1 MNRAV
6 KSNNLAASHIF
17 FLKKNRVISKLIS
30 REVTFTRGIVMPEL
44 KRLNIFEKMRGLY
57 TDIMHIRRS
66 TLIEIAKMVIK
77 EKPAEFVEMIPYNVI
92 KRDVPTFRD
101 SVFAERAIIRERVRL
116 GFGLDL
122 QEFGKHSP
130 VLFDVKSAL
139 TEKKILQKPIVNVI
153 KIGCERC
160 PTDSFMVSDLC
171 RACIAHPCTLVCP
184 KDCIAKD
191 DNGAVIDQEKCI
203 RCGKCAQ
210 VCPYNAIIY
219 RERPCSAACGVNAIG
234 TDQYGFA
241 EIDHEKCVSCGQC
254 IVSCPFGA
262 IGEKSEMVQV
272 LFALKK
278 SREGGPPVW
287 AEIAPSFTGQ
297 LGDKVTTGQ
306 FVEAVKRLGFAG
318 VMEVAYGADVDV
330 LHLAA
335 ELAEIVK
342 GNNEGDKERPC
353 FIGTS
358 CCPSWAQAARNNFPE
373 LSDRISDSYT
383 PMVETAK
390 KIREKEPDA
399 RIVFIGPCISKKD
412 ECFDPEVEGLVDHI
426 MTFEELNALI
436 SAAEID
442 PLSLPEDED
451 INDAS
456 ASGRKFPVAGGVA
469 EAVIAQTKIL
479 TGSDRDIPFAAAD
492 TLESCMKLLK
502 DIKQGRIKPAPLLV
516 EGMACPFGCIGGPGT
531 VTTLQKAK
539 KSVRDFAQK
548 SEFNLPSEYLGGK

>member
-1 MNRAV
+1 
-6 KSNNLAASHIF
+6 
-17 FLKKNRVISKLIS
+17 
-30 REVTFTRGIVMPEL
+30 MPEL

-66 TLIEIAKMVIK
+66 TLIEIARMVME
-77 EKPAEFVEMIPYNVI
+77 EKPAEFVEMIPFNVI
-92 KRDVPTFRD
+92 QRDVPTFRD

-130 VLFDVKSAL
+130 VLFDVKAAL
-139 TEKKILQKPIVNVI
+139 TDKKILQKPIVNVI

-160 PTDSFMVSDLC
+160 PVDSFMVSDLC
-171 RACIAHPCTLVCP
+171 RACIAHPCTIVCP
-184 KDCIAKD
+184 KNCIAKD
-191 DNGAVIDQEKCI
+191 DSGAVIDQDICI

-219 RERPCSAACGVNAIG
+219 RERPCSAACGVDAIG
-234 TDQYGFA
+234 SDRYGFA
-241 EIDHEKCVSCGQC
+241 EIDQDKCVSCGQC

-262 IGEKSEMVQV
+262 IGEKSEMVQI

-278 SREGGPPVW
+278 SAAGGPPVW

-297 LGDKVTTGQ
+297 LGDKVSAGQ
-306 FVEAVKRLGFAG
+306 FIGAVKRLGFSG

-330 LHLAA
+330 LHLAF
-335 ELAEIVK
+335 ELAGIADGK
-342 GNNEGDKERPC
+342 GNGENPC

-373 LSDRISDSYT
+373 LSDRISGSYT

-390 KIREKEPDA
+390 KIKEKVPDA
-399 RIVFIGPCISKKD
+399 KIVFIGPCISKKD
-412 ECFDPEVEGLVDHI
+412 ECFAPEVEGLVDHI

-436 SAAEID
+436 SAAGID
-442 PLSLPEDED
+442 AAALPEDEEL
-451 INDAS
+451 NDAS
-456 ASGRKFPVAGGVA
+456 VSGRKFPVAGGVA
-469 EAVIAQTKIL
+469 EAIIVQTKVIR
-479 TGSDRDIPFAAAD
+479 GNNEEIPFAAAD
-492 TLESCMKLLK
+492 TLANCMKLLK
-502 DIKQGRIKPAPLLV
+502 DIKQGKIKPAPLLV

-531 VTTLQKAK
+531 VSSLLKAK
-539 KSVRDFAQK
+539 KSVRDFAETARWK
-548 SEFNLPSEYLGGK
+548 LPSDYLQEK

>member
-1 MNRAV
+1 
-6 KSNNLAASHIF
+6 
-17 FLKKNRVISKLIS
+17 
-30 REVTFTRGIVMPEL
+30 MPEL

-66 TLIEIAKMVIK
+66 TLIEIAKMVME
-77 EKPAEFVEMIPYNVI
+77 EKPAEFVEMIPFNVI
-92 KRDVPTFRD
+92 QRDVPTFRD

-171 RACIAHPCTLVCP
+171 RACIAHPCTIVCP

-191 DNGAVIDQEKCI
+191 DNGAVIDQDACI

-219 RERPCSAACGVNAIG
+219 RERPCSAACGVDAIG
-234 TDQYGFA
+234 SDQYGFA
-241 EIDHEKCVSCGQC
+241 EIDQDKCVSCGQC

-262 IGEKSEMVQV
+262 IGEKSEMVQI

-278 SREGGPPVW
+278 AAEGGPPVW

-306 FVEAVKRLGFAG
+306 FIEAVKRLGFAG

-330 LHLAA
+330 LHLAKD
-335 ELAEIVK
+335 LAEIL
-342 GNNEGDKERPC
+342 EGKDTGEKPC

-373 LSDRISDSYT
+373 LSSRISKSFT

-390 KIREKEPDA
+390 RIKEKVPDA

-412 ECFDPEVEGLVDHI
+412 ECFAPEVEGLVDHI
-426 MTFEELNALI
+426 MTFEELNALVT
-436 SAAEID
+436 AAGID
-442 PLSLPEDED
+442 AVTLTGSEELY
-451 INDAS
+451 DAS
-456 ASGRKFPVAGGVA
+456 VSGRKFPVAGGVA
-469 EAVIAQTKIL
+469 EAIIAQTKVI
-479 TGSDRDIPFAAAD
+479 TGDNRDIPYAAAD
-492 TLESCMKLLK
+492 TLENCMKLLK
-502 DIKQGRIKPAPLLV
+502 DIKSGRIKPAPLLV

-531 VTTLQKAK
+531 VSGLLKAK
-539 KSVRDFAQK
+539 KSVKDFAESSK
-548 SEFNLPSEYLGGK
+548 WKLPSDYLQRR